1 MNDKESIF
9 TLIAKL
15 PPSLSS
21 NFEAKGADDVA
32 MKAPPK
38 EQGGQAKSI
47 KYKSIHSGT
56 IHPSAF
62 PAFGVNEK
70 RLAATFGQR
79 RNSKKPE
86 PKSFLLRKPR
96 MLTNKT
102 TIWQS
107 DIHTSCED
115 RNFTRKARVKA
126 PIPSDRGQLKKRVE
140 IDRVRKNALD
150 VIWPSHNIKAPQREN
165 ALYDT
170 YIKTTRGKIPK
181 YLHKIKQRKAHDEHI
196 TMQHVA
202 SSDAETP
209 ENENIAKTL
218 KVEWLR
224 LNRDYLKMPFL
235 IDTPSKKAKK
245 EEYERRLDAIER
257 RMLSSQ

>member
-1 MNDKESIF
+1 MNEKESIF
-9 TLIAKL
+9 TLTAKL
-15 PPSLSS
+15 APSLSS
-21 NFEAKGADDVA
+21 NIEAKGKDDLTT
-32 MKAPPK
+32 KAN
-38 EQGGQAKSI
+38 EQGGQAKKST
-47 KYKSIHSGT
+47 KYKSIHSGA

-79 RNSKKPE
+79 RNAQKPE

-96 MLTNKT
+96 MLAKM
-102 TIWQS
+102 TILQS

-126 PIPSDRGQLKKRVE
+126 PIPSDRGQLKERVE

-150 VIWPSHNIKAPQREN
+150 VITHNIKAPQREN
-165 ALYDT
+165 ALYDK

-181 YLHKIKQRKAHDEHI
+181 YLHAIKQRKAHDEHI
-196 TMQHVA
+196 AMQHVA
-202 SSDAETP
+202 SSDAETQ

-218 KVEWLR
+218 KVEWIR
-224 LNRDYLKMPFL
+224 LNRDYIKMPFL
-235 IDTPSKKAKK
+235 IDTPSKKARK

>member
-32 MKAPPK
+32 TKAPPK
-38 EQGGQAKSI
+38 EQGGQAKST
-47 KYKSIHSGT
+47 KYKSIHSGA

-79 RNSKKPE
+79 RNAKKPE
-86 PKSFLLRKPR
+86 PKSFLRRKPR
-96 MLTNKT
+96 LLTKT
-102 TIWQS
+102 TMLRS
-107 DIHTSCED
+107 DIHTTCED
-115 RNFTRKARVKA
+115 SNFTRKERVKA

>member
-1 MNDKESIF
+1 MSDKESIF
-9 TLIAKL
+9 TLTAEL
-15 PPSLSS
+15 RQSLSS
-21 NFEAKGADDVA
+21 NFEAKGEHDLAT
-32 MKAPPK
+32 KAN
-38 EQGGQAKSI
+38 EQGGQAKST
-47 KYKSIHSGT
+47 KYKSIHSGV

-79 RNSKKPE
+79 RNAQKPE

-96 MLTNKT
+96 LLTETTMLR
-102 TIWQS
+102 S
-107 DIHTSCED
+107 DIHTSCEGS
-115 RNFTRKARVKA
+115 NFTRKARVKA
-126 PIPSDRGQLKKRVE
+126 PIQSDRGQLKERVE

-150 VIWPSHNIKAPQREN
+150 VISHTIKAWQRKN
-165 ALYDT
+165 ALYDN
-170 YIKTTRGKIPK
+170 YIKTTQGKIPK
-181 YLHKIKQRKAHDEHI
+181 YLHKIKQRKAHNEHI

-202 SSDAETP
+202 SSDAETH

-235 IDTPSKKAKK
+235 IDTPSKKARK

-257 RMLSSQ
+257 RMMSSQ